1 MARRPNYAHER
12 SERNRAKQAKRDA
25 KLKERQEAS
34 AARKAAT
41 EDTPSDAAPAQTN
54 DEPQ

>member
-34 AARKAAT
+34 AARKAAAT
-41 EDTPSDAAPAQTN
+41 DEPSDAPAQTT